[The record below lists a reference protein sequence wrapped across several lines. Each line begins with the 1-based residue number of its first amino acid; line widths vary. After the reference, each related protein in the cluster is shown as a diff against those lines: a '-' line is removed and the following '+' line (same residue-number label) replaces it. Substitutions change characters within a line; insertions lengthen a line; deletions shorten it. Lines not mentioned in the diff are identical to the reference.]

1 MKFGERA
8 GWCVTLGIVLA
19 QPRSCPQ
26 TSASA
31 GFCPRCHNSGNRAWC
46 TGLAATQVRVSLGKT
61 GVVHTPGHALLLRLC
76 IYRKHKKK
84 TGDKSSAPAPAGSGG
99 SQSRAKG
106 RGAMARR
113 PLPPEG
119 SAPAFHRA
127 HGTACQH
134 GGVRVGQERSNR
146 QSAQPYPLNR
156 AFSAPVRSFRRR
168 KMGKNRKN
176 RLNERRQGA
185 GRPPAGPPTGGG

>member
-1 MKFGERA
+1 MIFGERA

-26 TSASA
+26 TSALA

-99 SQSRAKG
+99 PQSPAKG
-106 RGAMARR
+106 RGMTQTPPARGICSGFPQGARNGLPTWRCSRR
-113 PLPPEG
+113 PGAFEPAVRPALSTEPGVLGPSQVTPKAKNGKKPEK
-119 SAPAFHRA
+119 PA
-127 HGTACQH
+127 Q
-134 GGVRVGQERSNR
+134 
-146 QSAQPYPLNR
+146 
-156 AFSAPVRSFRRR
+156 
-168 KMGKNRKN
+168 
-176 RLNERRQGA
+176 
-185 GRPPAGPPTGGG
+185 

>member
-46 TGLAATQVRVSLGKT
+46 TGLAATQVRVAVGKT

-84 TGDKSSAPAPAGSGG
+84 TGDKSSALRRLDQEGPKALQRGEGRWRADP
-99 SQSRAKG
+99 SRQKDLLQLSTGHTERLAN
-106 RGAMARR
+106 MAVFAAAR
-113 PLPPEG
+113 
-119 SAPAFHRA
+119 S
-127 HGTACQH
+127 
-134 GGVRVGQERSNR
+134 VR
-146 QSAQPYPLNR
+146 
-156 AFSAPVRSFRRR
+156 
-168 KMGKNRKN
+168 
-176 RLNERRQGA
+176 
-185 GRPPAGPPTGGG
+185 TGGPLRPIH